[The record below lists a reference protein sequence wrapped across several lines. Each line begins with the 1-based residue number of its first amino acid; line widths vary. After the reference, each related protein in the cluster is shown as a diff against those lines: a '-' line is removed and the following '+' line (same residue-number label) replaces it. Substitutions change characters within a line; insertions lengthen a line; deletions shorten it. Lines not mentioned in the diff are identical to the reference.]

1 MISRATADD
10 APAAAALLRVVRPGE
25 LVAAAHV
32 RHRIES
38 AQPEER
44 AAWWKAADESGVV
57 GWASAALNS
66 FSAEPG
72 RALVSL
78 AVHPRSRRRGIGT
91 ALWEAVET
99 HLVDIGARRVSI
111 PSRDD
116 DASARFARARRFHHA
131 SSDTLLEVDP
141 RRVASV
147 TAPFGVE
154 VRAMT
159 TFVADPQPVYRC
171 DAETMTDEPGP
182 FDAGAMTFEAWR
194 RHVWEHPLVDRELS
208 LTAVVGG
215 DVVGTT
221 FLCTD
226 RETGQGLN
234 GGTGVA
240 RAFRGRGLGLLLKRQ
255 SLALA
260 AEAGITRVVTHNDE
274 TNAPMLAINRR
285 LGYRPLATCLWWQRE
300 R

>member
-25 LVAAAHV
+25 LSAAAHV

-44 AAWWKAADESGVV
+44 AAWWKAADDSGVV
-57 GWASAALNS
+57 GWASAALDS

-72 RALVSL
+72 RALASL
-78 AVHPRSRRRGIGT
+78 AVHPRSRGRGIGT

-99 HLVDIGARRVSI
+99 HLAHIEARRVSI
-111 PSRDD
+111 SSRDD
-116 DASARFARARRFHHA
+116 DAAARFARARLFHHA

-141 RRVASV
+141 RRVDSA
-147 TAPFGVE
+147 TAPAGVE

-159 TFVADPQPVYRC
+159 AFVADPQPVYRC
-171 DAETMTDEPGP
+171 DAETTKDEPGP
-182 FDAGAMTFEAWR
+182 FNAGAMTFEVWR
-194 RHVWEHPLVDRELS
+194 RHVWELS
-208 LTAVVGG
+208 LAAVVGG

-240 RAFRGRGLGLLLKRQ
+240 RAFRGRGLGFVLKRQ

-260 AEAGITRVVTHNDE
+260 AEAGITRVVTHNNE
-274 TNAPMLAINRR
+274 ANAPMLAINRR